1 MIKQQGYDELELHEG
16 ETLTQALLKLNE
28 NTRRESEVQY
38 VEIHQVVPHGNQRFT
53 VILNVYK

>member
-28 NTRRESEVQY
+28 NTRRESEAQY

>member
-28 NTRRESEVQY
+28 NTRREAEAQY